1 MPGRRAARSRLAR
14 SCTVRCAPASLS
26 RVRSSPD
33 TASPPDPAPNSGP
46 SPIRCPARLAS
57 PPGSGLARTR
67 ASTASNTCSATVRPK
82 RAIHAVG
89 ILSVLEI
96 VPVAVGSA
104 TLICNGLRFH
114 TVSVSVS
121 EPSSSSSSS
130 TGTETVFSV
139 CRGEKVSQ
147 PEVAL

>member
-33 TASPPDPAPNSGP
+33 AASPPDPAPNSGP
-46 SPIRCPARLAS
+46 SPIRCPARRAS
-57 PPGSGLARTR
+57 PPGTRFARTR

-130 TGTETVFSV
+130 TCTETVFSV